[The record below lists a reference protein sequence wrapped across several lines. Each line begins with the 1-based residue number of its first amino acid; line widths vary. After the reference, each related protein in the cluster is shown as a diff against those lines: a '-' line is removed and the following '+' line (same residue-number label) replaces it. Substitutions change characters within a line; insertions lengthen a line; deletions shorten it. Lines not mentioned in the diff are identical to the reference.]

1 MGLSEKKK
9 TVLETGKRKTAI
21 AKAIVRPGKG
31 RLWVND
37 YTIESLTPEFARM
50 KIMEPLIV
58 AGDRAK
64 SVDVKVSVDGGGV
77 MGQAEATRI
86 AVARGLVGTRGPGVA
101 VHLRHRAVLDRA
113 GAGDHPAA
121 GGGCRLRK
129 SFQAFDRVMLAGD
142 QRMSEPK
149 KFGGPSARRRK
160 QKSYR

>member
-64 SVDVKVSVDGGGV
+64 SVDVKVSVDGRGV

-86 AVARGLVGTRGPGVA
+86 AVARGLVSWTKSSE
-101 VHLRHRAVLDRA
+101 
-113 GAGDHPAA
+113 
-121 GGGCRLRK
+121 LRK